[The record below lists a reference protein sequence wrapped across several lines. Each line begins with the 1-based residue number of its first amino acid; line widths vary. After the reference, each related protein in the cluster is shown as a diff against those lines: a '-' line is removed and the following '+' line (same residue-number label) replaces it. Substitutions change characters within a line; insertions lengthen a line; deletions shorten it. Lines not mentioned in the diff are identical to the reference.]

1 MKHNF
6 IICHY
11 AEIGLKKGN
20 RKFFEKKLIENIKR
34 SFVLNS
40 ADGLKNIKRI
50 SGRILIQIDSKIKE
64 DEVRQALENVMGIAY
79 FSFAVNCQQNI
90 EEIKKKSWEILKDK
104 EFKTFK
110 VETKRAEKDFP
121 LTSQQINEQVGEY
134 IFEKLNTQSL
144 KFRVNLK
151 NPDITCFVE
160 VVEKYAFLF
169 LEKVKGLGGLPV
181 GVSGK
186 AISLLSGGID
196 SPVASFY
203 GIRRGVQMVF
213 LHFYTNQKF
222 LEKIK
227 RNIKVLNK
235 YQFKSELYLIP
246 FLDIQKA
253 IFQKTNSELG
263 CILCRRFMFR
273 IAEILA
279 GKKGVDV
286 LFTGENIGQVAS
298 QTLANMRVIE
308 QAISIPVL
316 KPLIGMDKKD
326 IIEKAEQ
333 IGTFDISILPEEF
346 YCQKFLAKHPETKAN
361 LKRVLIEE
369 AKIEVQKLVEQAIK
383 KLKVEKI

>member
-11 AEIGLKKGN
+11 AEIGLKGGN
-20 RKFFEKKLIENIKR
+20 RKFFEEKLIENIKT
-34 SFVLNS
+34 SFIFNS
-40 ADGLKNIKRI
+40 CDGVGKIKRI
-50 SGRILIQIDSKIKE
+50 SGRILIEIDDKAKE
-64 DEVRQALENVMGIAY
+64 DKIRQALENVIGIAY
-79 FSFAVNCQQNI
+79 FSFAVNCEQNI
-90 EEIKKKSWEILKDK
+90 EEIKKKSFEILENK
-104 EFKTFK
+104 EFKTFR
-110 VETKRAEKDFP
+110 VETKRGEKDFP

-134 IFEKLNTQSL
+134 IFEKLNAQGL
-144 KFRVNLK
+144 KIRVNLK
-151 NPDITCFVE
+151 NPDITCFIE
-160 VVEKYAFLF
+160 VVEKYVFLF

-181 GVSGK
+181 GTSGK

-203 GIRRGVQMVF
+203 GIRRGVQMIF

-222 LEKIK
+222 LEKVRK
-227 RNIKVLNK
+227 NIRTLNK

-246 FLDIQKA
+246 FLDIHKA
-253 IFQKTNSELG
+253 IFHKTNPELG

-273 IAEILA
+273 IAEVLA
-279 GKKGVDV
+279 GKKGADV

-308 QAISIPVL
+308 QAINIPVL

-333 IGTFDISILPEEF
+333 IGTFETSILPEEF

-369 AKIEVQKLVEQAIK
+369 EKIEVQKLIQEAIK
-383 KLKVEKI
+383 KLKVEEI

>member
-1 MKHNF
+1 
-6 IICHY
+6 
-11 AEIGLKKGN
+11 
-20 RKFFEKKLIENIKR
+20 
-34 SFVLNS
+34 
-40 ADGLKNIKRI
+40 
-50 SGRILIQIDSKIKE
+50 
-64 DEVRQALENVMGIAY
+64 
-79 FSFAVNCQQNI
+79 
-90 EEIKKKSWEILKDK
+90 LKDK
-104 EFKTFK
+104 EFKTFR
-110 VETKRAEKDFP
+110 VETKRGEKDFP

-134 IFEKLNTQSL
+134 IFEKLNAQGL
-144 KFRVNLK
+144 KIRVNLK
-151 NPDITCFVE
+151 NPDITCFIE

-203 GIRRGVQMVF
+203 GIRRGVQMIF

-227 RNIKVLNK
+227 KNIKVLNK

-253 IFQKTNSELG
+253 IFQKTNPELG

-273 IAEILA
+273 IAEVLA
-279 GKKGVDV
+279 EKKGVDV

-298 QTLANMRVIE
+298 QTLANMRAIE
-308 QAISIPVL
+308 EAINIPVL

-333 IGTFDISILPEEF
+333 IGTFDISILTEEF

-369 AKIEVQKLVEQAIK
+369 EKIEVQKLIEQAIK

>member
-11 AEIGLKKGN
+11 AEIGLKGGN
-20 RKFFEKKLIENIKR
+20 RKFFEEKLIENIKT
-34 SFVLNS
+34 SFIFNS
-40 ADGLKNIKRI
+40 CDGVKKIKRI
-50 SGRILIQIDSKIKE
+50 SGRILIEIDDKAKE
-64 DEVRQALENVMGIAY
+64 DKIRQALENVMGIAY
-79 FSFAVNCQQNI
+79 FSFAVDCKQNI
-90 EEIKKKSWEILKDK
+90 EEMKKESFEILKDK
-104 EFKTFK
+104 EFKTFR
-110 VETKRAEKDFP
+110 VETKRGEKDFP

-134 IFEKLNTQSL
+134 IFEKLNAQGL
-144 KFRVNLK
+144 KIRVNLK
-151 NPDITCFVE
+151 NPDITCFIE

-203 GIRRGVQMVF
+203 GIRRGVQMIF

-227 RNIKVLNK
+227 KNIKVLNK

-253 IFQKTNSELG
+253 IFQKTNPELG

-273 IAEILA
+273 IAEVLA
-279 GKKGVDV
+279 EKKGVDV

-298 QTLANMRVIE
+298 QTLANMRAIE
-308 QAISIPVL
+308 EAINIPVL

-333 IGTFDISILPEEF
+333 IGTFDISILTEEF

-369 AKIEVQKLVEQAIK
+369 EKIEVQKLIEQAIK